1 MKSRTSFFNA
11 TVLRKDITRFA
22 PAWGLYLTAMLLVLL
37 TVLTDT
43 DYHLAVDMG
52 LTINLLSIVNLGYA
66 LVCGALLFGDLFNPK
81 LCNAM
86 HALPL
91 RREGWFLTHLV
102 SGLLFSVVPNL
113 VVALCLLP
121 RLGLYWYVSF
131 IWLGGVTAVYLFFFG
146 AAVLSAMCTGSRFA
160 MVLVYGL
167 INFLAI
173 LAMWMLQFLYE
184 PLLFGIEID
193 QSPFVFFSP
202 VTYLCTNELN
212 YVNFLDKIT
221 GFYNP
226 NDGWPYTL
234 GIACVGGMM
243 LIGAL
248 LIYRKRHLES
258 AGNFV
263 TVRALS
269 PVFLV
274 LYTLTAGMILFIFSY
289 IFATDYGYLF
299 LAVGIVVGFITGR
312 MLLSRT
318 VRIFKPG
325 TFIGLAV
332 MIAVLFGSLGLAR
345 LDVLGIVRWVPE
357 PEDVAT
363 VSICYAY
370 DDFAYTARDSG
381 EIEELTAL
389 HGQLVEDR
397 AETESWNTHIY
408 LTYTLRDGSTV
419 TRRYG
424 LDYSKE
430 AGREVTLW
438 LCKPEY
444 LLQAPDLS
452 KLAGTVNY
460 ITVDTFSQEVLENK
474 EYIFGEDEVQGLLE
488 AIIADCRAGAMCQDT
503 GYRYTYQHA
512 DQWGYLTLEK
522 AGDRDVHLYI
532 WNDAGNIIRW
542 VTEHADDAIK
552 SNIAVADKMP

>member
-43 DYHLAVDMG
+43 DYHLAVDIG

-66 LVCGALLFGDLFNPK
+66 LVCGALLFGDLFNHK
-81 LCNAM
+81 LCNAL
-86 HALPL
+86 HAMPL
-91 RREGWFLTHLV
+91 RREGWFVTHLV

-113 VVALCLLP
+113 IVALCLIP
-121 RLGLYWYVSF
+121 RLDSYWPMAFV
-131 IWLGGVTAVYLFFFG
+131 WWGGMTATYLFFFG
-146 AAVLSAMCTGSRFA
+146 AAVLSALCTGSRFA
-160 MVLVYGL
+160 MTLVYGL
-167 INFLAI
+167 INFLSI
-173 LAMWMLQFLYE
+173 LIMWTVQFLYK
-184 PLLFGIEID
+184 PLLYGIEID
-193 QSPFVFFSP
+193 QEPFVFFSP

-299 LAVGIVVGFITGR
+299 LAVGIAAGFITGR
-312 MLLSRT
+312 MLLRRT
-318 VRIFKPG
+318 VRVFKPA

-332 MIAVLFGSLGLAR
+332 MMAVLFGSLGLAK
-345 LDVLGIVRWVPE
+345 LDVFGIVRWVPE
-357 PEDVAT
+357 AEAVKK
-363 VSICYAY
+363 VSIRYT
-370 DDFAYTARDSG
+370 DDEVTYTTPEKA
-381 EIEELTAL
+381 EIEELVRIHEGIVAA
-389 HGQLVEDR
+389 GGEDNR
-397 AETESWNTHIY
+397 WSSRID
-408 LTYTLRDGSTV
+408 LTYTLQDGSVV
-419 TRRYG
+419 TRCYPV
-424 LDYSKE
+424 DYSTGE
-430 AGREVTLW
+430 GQAIARL
-438 LCKPEY
+438 LSKPEY
-444 LLQAPDLS
+444 VLDTQDVSTLWE
-452 KLAGTVNY
+452 TVNY
-460 ITVDTFSQEVLENK
+460 ITVDKHSTDNTVFVREEAQS
-474 EYIFGEDEVQGLLE
+474 LLD
-488 AIIADCRAGAMCQDT
+488 AIIADCEAGLMNQDWNYHT
-503 GYRYTYQHA
+503 DDT
-512 DQWGYLTLEK
+512 WGYLILEK
-522 AGDRDVHLYI
+522 AGDRDVSVLV
-532 WNDAGNIIRW
+532 WNSAVNT
-542 VTEHADDAIK
+542 VTWLKEHGI
-552 SNIAVADKMP
+552 NP

>member
-43 DYHLAVDMG
+43 DYHLAVDIG

-66 LVCGALLFGDLFNPK
+66 LVCGALLFGDLFNHK

-91 RREGWFLTHLV
+91 RREGWFLTHLA

-160 MVLVYGL
+160 MALVYGL

-299 LAVGIVVGFITGR
+299 LAVGIAAGFITGR
-312 MLLSRT
+312 MLLRRT
-318 VRIFKPG
+318 VRVFKPA

-332 MIAVLFGSLGLAR
+332 MMAVLFGSLGLAK
-345 LDVLGIVRWVPE
+345 LDVFGIVRWVPE
-357 PEDVAT
+357 AEAVKT
-363 VSICYAY
+363 VSIRYT
-370 DDFAYTARDSG
+370 DDEVTYTTPEKA
-381 EIEELTAL
+381 EIEELVRIHEGIVAA
-389 HGQLVEDR
+389 GGEDNR
-397 AETESWNTHIY
+397 WSSRID
-408 LTYTLRDGSTV
+408 LTYTLQDGSVV
-419 TRRYG
+419 TRCYPV
-424 LDYSKE
+424 DYSTGE
-430 AGREVTLW
+430 GQAIARL
-438 LCKPEY
+438 LSKPEY
-444 LLQAPDLS
+444 VLDTQDVSTLWE
-452 KLAGTVNY
+452 TVNY
-460 ITVDTFSQEVLENK
+460 ITVDKHSTDNTVFVREEAQS
-474 EYIFGEDEVQGLLE
+474 LLD
-488 AIIADCRAGAMCQDT
+488 AIIADCEAGLMNQDWNYHT
-503 GYRYTYQHA
+503 DDT
-512 DQWGYLTLEK
+512 WGYLILEK
-522 AGDRDVHLYI
+522 AGDRDVSVLV
-532 WNDAGNIIRW
+532 WNSAVNT
-542 VTEHADDAIK
+542 VTWLKEHGI
-552 SNIAVADKMP
+552 NP

>member
-43 DYHLAVDMG
+43 DYHLAVDIG

-66 LVCGALLFGDLFNPK
+66 LVCGALLFGDLFNHK

-91 RREGWFLTHLV
+91 RREGWFLTHLA

-160 MVLVYGL
+160 MALVYGL

-299 LAVGIVVGFITGR
+299 LAVGIAAGFITGR
-312 MLLSRT
+312 MLLRRT
-318 VRIFKPG
+318 VRVFKPA

-332 MIAVLFGSLGLAR
+332 MMAVLFGSLGLAK
-345 LDVLGIVRWVPE
+345 LDVFGIVRWVPE
-357 PEDVAT
+357 AEAVKK
-363 VSICYAY
+363 VSIRYT
-370 DDFAYTARDSG
+370 DDEVTYTTPEKA
-381 EIEELTAL
+381 EIEELVQIHEGIVAA
-389 HGQLVEDR
+389 GGEDNR
-397 AETESWNTHIY
+397 WSSRID
-408 LTYTLRDGSTV
+408 LTYTLQDGSVV
-419 TRRYG
+419 TRCYPV
-424 LDYSKE
+424 DYSTGE
-430 AGREVTLW
+430 GQAIARL
-438 LCKPEY
+438 LSKPEY
-444 LLQAPDLS
+444 VLDTQDVSTLWE
-452 KLAGTVNY
+452 TVNY
-460 ITVDTFSQEVLENK
+460 ITVDKHSTDNTVFVREEAQS
-474 EYIFGEDEVQGLLE
+474 LLV
-488 AIIADCRAGAMCQDT
+488 AIIADCEAGLMNQDWNYHT
-503 GYRYTYQHA
+503 DDT
-512 DQWGYLTLEK
+512 WGYLILEK
-522 AGDRDVHLYI
+522 AGDRDVSVLV
-532 WNDAGNIIRW
+532 WNSAVNT
-542 VTEHADDAIK
+542 VTWLKEHGI
-552 SNIAVADKMP
+552 NP

>member
-43 DYHLAVDMG
+43 DYHLAVDIG

-66 LVCGALLFGDLFNPK
+66 LVCGALLFGDLFNHK

-91 RREGWFLTHLV
+91 RREGWFLTHLA

-160 MVLVYGL
+160 MALVYGL

-299 LAVGIVVGFITGR
+299 LAVGIAAGFITGR
-312 MLLSRT
+312 MLLRRT
-318 VRIFKPG
+318 VRVFKPA

-332 MIAVLFGSLGLAR
+332 MMAVLFGSLGLAK
-345 LDVLGIVRWVPE
+345 LDVFGIVRWVPE
-357 PEDVAT
+357 AEAVKK
-363 VSICYAY
+363 VSIRYT
-370 DDFAYTARDSG
+370 DDEVTYTTPEKA
-381 EIEELTAL
+381 EIEELVRIHEGIVAA
-389 HGQLVEDR
+389 GGEDNR
-397 AETESWNTHIY
+397 WSSRID
-408 LTYTLRDGSTV
+408 LTYTLQDGSVV
-419 TRRYG
+419 TRCYPV
-424 LDYSKE
+424 DYSTGE
-430 AGREVTLW
+430 GQAIARL
-438 LCKPEY
+438 LSKPEY
-444 LLQAPDLS
+444 VLDTQDVSTLWE
-452 KLAGTVNY
+452 TVNY
-460 ITVDTFSQEVLENK
+460 ITVDKHSTDNTVFVREEAQS
-474 EYIFGEDEVQGLLE
+474 LLD
-488 AIIADCRAGAMCQDT
+488 AIIADCEAGLMNQDWNYHT
-503 GYRYTYQHA
+503 DDT
-512 DQWGYLTLEK
+512 WGYLILEK
-522 AGDRDVHLYI
+522 AGDRDVSVLV
-532 WNDAGNIIRW
+532 WNSAVNT
-542 VTEHADDAIK
+542 VTWLKEHGI
-552 SNIAVADKMP
+552 NP

>member
-43 DYHLAVDMG
+43 DYHLAVDIG

-66 LVCGALLFGDLFNPK
+66 LVCGALLFGDLFNHK

-91 RREGWFLTHLV
+91 RREGWFLTHLA

-160 MVLVYGL
+160 MALVYGL

-299 LAVGIVVGFITGR
+299 LAVGIAAGFITGR
-312 MLLSRT
+312 MLLRRT
-318 VRIFKPG
+318 VRVFKPA

-332 MIAVLFGSLGLAR
+332 MMAVLFGSLGLAK
-345 LDVLGIVRWVPE
+345 LDVFGIVRWVPE
-357 PEDVAT
+357 AEAVKK
-363 VSICYAY
+363 VSIRYT
-370 DDFAYTARDSG
+370 DDEVTYTTPEKA
-381 EIEELTAL
+381 EIEELVQIHEGIVAA
-389 HGQLVEDR
+389 GGEDNR
-397 AETESWNTHIY
+397 WSSRID
-408 LTYTLRDGSTV
+408 LTYTLQDGSVV
-419 TRRYG
+419 TRCYPV
-424 LDYSKE
+424 DYSTGE
-430 AGREVTLW
+430 GQAIARL
-438 LCKPEY
+438 LSKPEY
-444 LLQAPDLS
+444 VLDTQDVSTLWE
-452 KLAGTVNY
+452 TVNY
-460 ITVDTFSQEVLENK
+460 ITVDKHSTDNTVFVREEAQS
-474 EYIFGEDEVQGLLE
+474 LLD
-488 AIIADCRAGAMCQDT
+488 AIIADCEAGLMNQDWNYHT
-503 GYRYTYQHA
+503 DDT
-512 DQWGYLTLEK
+512 WGYLILEK
-522 AGDRDVHLYI
+522 AGDRDVSVLV
-532 WNDAGNIIRW
+532 WNSAVNT
-542 VTEHADDAIK
+542 VTWLKEHGI
-552 SNIAVADKMP
+552 NP